1 MAGLKFTFLT
11 NCRKLTIITKGV
23 ASILGKKKKQGQLA
37 KTLVEKIL
45 DKQKVAYTQF
55 EFPTHEEHHVAQM
68 QVDHLDIDEHL
79 IYKTLVLS
87 GKQTGPI
94 VGVVPIDCH
103 LDEKKLSKISGNKKI
118 AMVPLKDLVATT
130 GYEHGANT
138 PVGIWEK
145 AHFPIYIDQQAE
157 KEPLI
162 FVSSGKIGRSIQ
174 INPQD
179 LSRVVSGTFAD
190 ISED

>member
-1 MAGLKFTFLT
+1 M
-11 NCRKLTIITKGV
+11 R
-23 ASILGKKKKQGQLA
+23 KKKKQLS

-45 DKQKVAYTQF
+45 DKQKVTYTQLA
-55 EFPTHEEHHVAQM
+55 FPTTEVHNVAQM
-68 QVDHLDIDEHL
+68 KVEHLNINEHL

-94 VGVVPIDCH
+94 IGVVPIDCH
-103 LDEKKLSKISGNKKI
+103 LDEKKLSQISGNKKI
-118 AMVPLKDLVATT
+118 AMVPLKNLVATT

-138 PVGIWEK
+138 PIGIWEQS
-145 AHFPIYIDQQAE
+145 HYPIYIDQQAE
-157 KEPLI
+157 TESFI
-162 FVSSGKIGRSIQ
+162 YVSSGKIGRSIQ

-179 LSRVVSGTFAD
+179 LQRITEATFAD